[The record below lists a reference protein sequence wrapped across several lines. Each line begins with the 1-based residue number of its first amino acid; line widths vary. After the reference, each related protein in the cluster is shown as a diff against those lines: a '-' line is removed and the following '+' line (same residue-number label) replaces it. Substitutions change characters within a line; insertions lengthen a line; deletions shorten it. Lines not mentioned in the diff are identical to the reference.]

1 MLPALPDLR
10 LRRRFERIV
19 SAVSKQPDRSYPRAL
34 PDSAELEGLYRFLS
48 NERVDWQQLLLPEI
62 TQTAARIADAG
73 AAYAIHD
80 SSSMMMTGEA
90 PRGDVGS
97 LDGHGASFLGHVCLA
112 VSIGKTP
119 GPLGLLGVEALFR
132 PDGPRSRQQRSTKPD
147 WQEVYDSDDKESL
160 RWPRMVEQA
169 EAQVEGRGSLIHL
182 MDSEGDDYALMA
194 SLVGK
199 SRRFVIR
206 VRNNRVLADGGG
218 RLEQAL
224 ATVEAVA
231 CRQVSVGA
239 RSKAAC
245 HGRKTK
251 HQPRQP
257 RVAKLQISARRVFL
271 RRPDHVGPTICRTL
285 QLNVVHVRE
294 IDAPEGCEAVD
305 WKLYTSEPIETPEQ
319 IIAVVDHYRVR
330 WMIEEYFKALKT
342 GCSFEKRQVESRR
355 ALLNT
360 LALYAPIACRL
371 LALRHESRAEG
382 VATSLTP
389 RQIKVLRAMRSKPL
403 PENPT
408 PRELMLAVAGLGGH
422 IKNNGDPGW
431 LVLGRG
437 YLDLLAFEAGWAA
450 RERSDQS

>member
-1 MLPALPDLR
+1 MLPALPDQR
-10 LRRRFERIV
+10 LIHRFESIFA
-19 SAVSKQPDRSYPRAL
+19 AVSKQPDKSYPKAL
-34 PDSAELEGLYRFLS
+34 PDSSALEGLYRFLS
-48 NERVDWQQLLLPEI
+48 NERVDWQQLLLPEV
-62 TQTAARIADAG
+62 ARTVASIIDAG
-73 AAYAIHD
+73 AAYAVHD

-97 LDGHGASFLGHVCLA
+97 LDGHGASFLGHFCLA
-112 VSIGKTP
+112 VSIGETP
-119 GPLGLLGVEALFR
+119 GPLGLLGVDALFR
-132 PDGPRSRQQRSTKPD
+132 PDGPRRRQD
-147 WQEVYDSDDKESL
+147 WDYDRDDKESL
-160 RWPRMVEQA
+160 RWPRMVERA
-169 EAQVEGRGSLIHL
+169 EAAVGGRGSLIHL

-194 SLVGK
+194 SLVEQ

-206 VRNNRVLADGGG
+206 ARGNRALADGGG
-218 RLEQAL
+218 RLEDAL

-257 RVAKLQISARRVFL
+257 RVAKLQISARRVVL
-271 RRPDHVGPTICRTL
+271 RRPDHVGAAIRRTL

-294 IDAPEGCEAVD
+294 IDPPEGSEAVD

-319 IIAVVDHYRVR
+319 VIAVVDHYRVR

-360 LALYAPIACRL
+360 LAIFAPIACSL

-389 RQIKVLRAMRSKPL
+389 RQIRVLRAMRRKPL

-422 IKNNGDPGW
+422 IKYNGDPGW
-431 LVLGRG
+431 IVLGRG

-450 RERSDQS
+450 REKCDQS